1 MSAADTSRSD
11 AVGTVVSQL
20 DAARM
25 DRHMTKAALAGAAG
39 MVPSAV
45 RRVFSARRTNP
56 TVRTV
61 AELAAAIGL
70 ELALVPATAQSTHG
84 YAAVYRRV
92 LFPFLDGTADRYFN
106 EADVTDTAAD
116 REALAQL
123 RRAGAVIA
131 WGEELSLSQPHK
143 ALLIFAVGELAR
155 PDRVR
160 WSPPEKCQKLID
172 SGRLMAGSAVAV
184 LQHFDLSV
192 NPISDPPETIWHG
205 TGPAKFSTNA
215 RDGWIP
221 LVADELTGTVPL
233 AVAYAD
239 LFCVSDWRAD
249 AFADYILRRVQP
261 AED

>member
-1 MSAADTSRSD
+1 MSRSAAVS
-11 AVGTVVSQL
+11 TVVSQL
-20 DAARM
+20 DAARL
-25 DRHMTKAALAGAAG
+25 DRHMTKAALAEAAG

-45 RRVFSARRTNP
+45 RRLLSTQTTNP
-56 TVRTV
+56 TVGTV
-61 AELAAAIGL
+61 AELAAVVGL
-70 ELALVPATAQSTHG
+70 ELSLVPATAQSTHT

-92 LFPFLDGTADRYFN
+92 LFPFLDGTADRFFT

-116 REALAQL
+116 REAIAQL
-123 RRAGAVIA
+123 RRAGAVITR
-131 WGEELSLSQPHK
+131 GEELSLSQPHK
-143 ALLIFAVGELAR
+143 ALLIFAVGELDR

-172 SGRLMAGSAVAV
+172 SGRLIEGSAVAV
-184 LQHFDLSV
+184 LQHFDLSE

-205 TGPAKFSTNA
+205 NGPAKFSTNA
-215 RDGWIP
+215 QDGWIP
-221 LVADELTGTVPL
+221 WVADKLTGTVPL

-249 AFADYILRRVQP
+249 AFADYILRRVLP